1 MNPRR
6 LHSPTTLSMRSEG
19 PVGVSPPVCAST
31 VSSGSGIGGNGTG
44 WHPALHPD
52 RQPGGHRI
60 GQEATPDSEHRPP
73 VDAFDQTVQI
83 LVVGK
88 SAGRHPGRGPQ
99 AEGQCLELALPVG
112 QDLLARG
119 SGPPLVDHP
128 HVPVRGPYVPP
139 SAGGPVRVGRR
150 SDAPV
155 LALVPVEAIVPAP
168 VPGPGP
174 VGDLLPPVPG
184 AAEDPVSYTHLTLP
198 TKRIV

>member
-19 PVGVSPPVCAST
+19 PVGASPPVCAST

-60 GQEATPDSEHRPP
+60 GQQATPDGEHRPP
-73 VDAFDQTVQI
+73 VYAFDQTVQI

-88 SAGRHPGRGPQ
+88 GAAGHPGRGPQ
-99 AEGQCLELALPVG
+99 AEGQRLELALPVG

-119 SGPPLVDHP
+119 RGPPLVDHP
-128 HVPVRGPYVPP
+128 NVPVRCPYVPP
-139 SAGGPVRVGRR
+139 SAGRPAPGGRR
-150 SDAPV
+150 AG
-155 LALVPVEAIVPAP
+155 APAP
-168 VPGPGP
+168 
-174 VGDLLPPVPG
+174 PPPP
-184 AAEDPVSYTHLTLP
+184 AE
-198 TKRIV
+198 